1 MRRLNML
8 ASERSL
14 TKRLQGLVVFTALAL
29 GCGAA
34 LVVIGSYLYG
44 YLQPVRWPTLFY
56 FWLAFF
62 VTLYSE
68 RKGVTLLVF
77 LLPLVPQ
84 LHWQIQFFFRPA
96 VPYFVTSAGIDLV
109 LGLVAAF
116 LVRHM
121 AFGKRN
127 GVSKITIP
135 LPVAIL
141 TVCIFLST
149 VLAISRNLWQST
161 SEFLVVPFMNQALR
175 FKLFTRG
182 NDFSPIADWL
192 AISIGLF
199 LLLILANWLQGR
211 EDKDELIFKPVILS
225 LGISA
230 SYGIF
235 QAFTAIGLPVAA
247 AEYRPES
254 FGYSAFGFQPD
265 IHAYAAHM
273 MLGAVGLFGVLSR
286 LTSNRWRHF
295 TYVVIVLCW
304 IALFL
309 SKSRASLVFS
319 LVVLMVIAFFSIRHI
334 FQKQARGTLIVLTAL
349 GLACV
354 AAIFWLSPWLSDLIV
369 QISNMKSLTFDQINL
384 LSSRRLEL
392 FSSAIRMF
400 LEYPLL
406 GLGQGNFLRSSAVV
420 PFSHSAWMAQ
430 SGGENAHNYFL
441 QALADTG
448 VIGFICYLAVLMWPV
463 CRTRHL
469 SVLVPASMAIM
480 SLFLGNLYSHS
491 FLIRENLLLLC
502 VFLGLAYS
510 YGLPSMQGSVVEPQH
525 TFSRCRV
532 SGTLAFLIGLAI
544 VSVIPFAA
552 REIVD
557 SFSRV
562 PFERGSMCIRPV
574 PIRGDGWTT
583 GLVTIPLAAAQNGVR
598 ISADVSGIP
607 ESYSPQSINAVL
619 EDDTGAALLSQN
631 FSVMNGRVEIEIAI
645 PSTYKNLAKSSHV
658 RLIVDRC
665 YTPSNLSVSED
676 NTRLGIHINK
686 IERY

>member
-1 MRRLNML
+1 ML
-8 ASERSL
+8 ASERSI
-14 TKRLQGLVVFTALAL
+14 TERLQGLVIFTALAL
-29 GCGAA
+29 GCGAV

-56 FWLAFF
+56 FWLAFI
-62 VTLYSE
+62 VTLCSE
-68 RKGVTLLVF
+68 RKGVILLVF
-77 LLPLVPQ
+77 ALPLAPA
-84 LHWQIQFFFRPA
+84 LHGQVQVLLRPA

-109 LGLVAAF
+109 VGLMAAF
-116 LVRHM
+116 LVRHI
-121 AFGKRN
+121 AFGKKN
-127 GVSKITIP
+127 GVSKITTP

-149 VLAISRNLWQST
+149 ALAISRNLWQST
-161 SEFLVVPFMNQALR
+161 SEFLVVPFINQALR
-175 FKLFTRG
+175 FKLFMRG
-182 NDFSPIADWL
+182 NDFSPVADWL

-199 LLLILANWLQGR
+199 LLLILANWLIER
-211 EDKDELIFKPVILS
+211 KDKDELIFKPTILS

-235 QAFTAIGLPVAA
+235 QALTAIGLPVAA

-273 MLGAVGLFGVLSR
+273 MLGAVGLFGVLNR
-286 LTSNRWRHF
+286 LTSNHWRRF
-295 TYVVIVLCW
+295 TYAVIVLCW

-319 LVVLMVIAFFSIRHI
+319 LAVLLIIVFFSIRTF
-334 FQKQARGTLIVLTAL
+334 FQRKAKSTLIVLAGL
-349 GLACV
+349 GLGCSAL
-354 AAIFWLSPWLSDLIV
+354 ILWLSPWLSDLVV
-369 QISNMKSLTFDQINL
+369 QITNVKSLTFDQINL

-392 FSSAIRMF
+392 FSSAIKMF

-406 GLGQGNFLRSSAVV
+406 GLGQGNFLVSSAVV

-448 VIGFICYLAVLMWPV
+448 VIGFICYVAVLIWPV

-469 SVLVPASMAIM
+469 SVLVPVSMAIM

-502 VFLGLAYS
+502 VFMALAYS
-510 YGLPSMQGSVVEPQH
+510 YALSSAQGSVTETQH
-525 TFSRCRV
+525 TFSRCRA
-532 SGTLAFLIGLAI
+532 SGTLAFLIALVILSA
-544 VSVIPFAA
+544 IPFAA
-552 REIVD
+552 REIVS
-557 SFSRV
+557 SFGRV
-562 PFERGSMCIRPV
+562 PFERGSMCIRPA

-583 GLVTIPLAAAQNGVR
+583 GLVTIPLAAAQNGIR

-607 ESYSPQSINAVL
+607 ESYSPQSINSVL
-619 EDDTGAALLSQN
+619 EDDTGAVLLSRK
-631 FSVMNGRVEIEIAI
+631 FSVMNGRIEIEIAI
-645 PSTYKNLAKSSHV
+645 PSAYKSLAKSSHV

>member
-1 MRRLNML
+1 ML

-14 TKRLQGLVVFTALAL
+14 TERLQGLVGFTALAL
-29 GCGAA
+29 GCGAV

-68 RKGVTLLVF
+68 RKGVILLVF

-84 LHWQIQFFFRPA
+84 LHWQFQFFFRPA

-109 LGLVAAF
+109 VGLMTAF
-116 LVRHM
+116 LVRHI
-121 AFGKRN
+121 AFIKKN
-127 GVSKITIP
+127 GIKKITIP

-161 SEFLVVPFMNQALR
+161 SEFLVVPLMNQALR
-175 FKLFTRG
+175 FKLFARG

-199 LLLILANWLQGR
+199 LLLILANWLKGR
-211 EDKDELIFKPVILS
+211 KDKDELIFKPTILS

-235 QAFTAIGLPVAA
+235 QALTAIGLPIAA

-286 LTSNRWRHF
+286 LTSNHWWRF
-295 TYVVIVLCW
+295 TCAVIVLCW

-319 LVVLMVIAFFSIRHI
+319 LVVLLVIAFFSIRRT
-334 FQKQARGTLIVLTAL
+334 FQRQERNTLIMFTTL
-349 GLACV
+349 GFGC
-354 AAIFWLSPWLSDLIV
+354 AAVILWLSPWLSDLVV
-369 QISNMKSLTFDQINL
+369 QVSNVKSLTFDQINL

-392 FSSAIRMF
+392 FISAIRMF

-406 GLGQGNFLRSSAVV
+406 GLGQGNFLLSSAVV

-448 VIGFICYLAVLMWPV
+448 VIGFICYVALLLWPL
-463 CRTRHL
+463 CRARQL
-469 SVLVPASMAIM
+469 SVLVPVSMAII
-480 SLFLGNLYSHS
+480 SLFLGNVYSHS

-502 VFLGLAYS
+502 VFMALAYS
-510 YGLPSMQGSVVEPQH
+510 YALPSVERLVVEPPH

-532 SGTLAFLIGLAI
+532 SGISVVLIGLGI
-544 VSVIPFAA
+544 VSVTPFAV
-552 REIVD
+552 REIVG
-557 SFSRV
+557 SFGRV
-562 PFERGSMCIRPV
+562 PFERGSMCIRPM

-583 GLVTIPLAAAQNGVR
+583 GLVTIPLAADQNGVR
-598 ISADVSGIP
+598 ISADVNGIP

-619 EDDTGAALLSQN
+619 EDDIGAVLLSQK
-631 FSVMNGRVEIEIAI
+631 FSVLNGRVEMEIAI
-645 PSTYKNLAKSSHV
+645 PSAYKNLAKSSRV
-658 RLIVDRC
+658 RLSVDRC